1 MYCHKVQKWIY
12 LMKLSATATL
22 HHKSFCLDKI
32 EKNLHQNHVFLRKGP
47 RLYLKKIK
55 STKHQ
60 RREKM
65 QLLNDPSLSQNG
77 FVIFFSKQTLWW
89 INTRRGVQY
98 SAEGVSVETAVKHL
112 RTYGCCRA
120 QATDRVILWTTTW
133 ARKLKLLCFKLVL
146 LEVNHNLW
154 GNLYLYK

>member
-1 MYCHKVQKWIY
+1 MLIKYQHFYLQGCTAIKYKNEFY

-47 RLYLKKIK
+47 GLYLKKIK

-65 QLLNDPSLSQNG
+65 QLLKRPFPVSKWFRN
-77 FVIFFSKQTLWW
+77 FFSKADSLMDQHSSRGAVLSRGCFGGNSCQT
-89 INTRRGVQY
+89 
-98 SAEGVSVETAVKHL
+98 SAHVRML
-112 RTYGCCRA
+112 
-120 QATDRVILWTTTW
+120 
-133 ARKLKLLCFKLVL
+133 
-146 LEVNHNLW
+146 
-154 GNLYLYK
+154 